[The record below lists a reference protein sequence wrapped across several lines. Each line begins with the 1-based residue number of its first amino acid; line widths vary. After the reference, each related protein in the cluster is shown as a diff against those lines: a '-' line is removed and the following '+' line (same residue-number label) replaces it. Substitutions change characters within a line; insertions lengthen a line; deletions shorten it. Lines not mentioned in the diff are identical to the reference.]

1 MNILT
6 ISTLYNKGGA
16 AYIAKTIHE
25 GLLDNGFNA
34 TYLAGYS
41 DSKSDKINYS
51 SDVKFSSR
59 KKGLVTIANF
69 FSHKII
75 GKDLFSP
82 FNNVLT
88 ELVKEHDVII
98 CHTLHSHWISYEYL
112 FNILKKYS
120 FNKKIF
126 FVAHDSWHY
135 TGRCAFIKDCNDWQQ
150 GCIKCEHKDYYPSTF
165 FSISKIE
172 FQKKINLINSI
183 FNLEFI
189 SPSKWICKDLK
200 QVYPNTK
207 VSLVRNGIDTSIY
220 NNIKIKKPNK
230 DLEFCVSCVDIS
242 QAGKID
248 LNLIEEILRL
258 GLKIHFIGKN
268 NPFKSYPNAIYHGYI
283 SDKDKY
289 LSILSNVDC
298 YIFTSEIDVYPTVL
312 VDAICAGPFI
322 LYTKSKGSYEI
333 MRSENKWLGCE
344 ISDIESFKFILKSE
358 KFKKDLINLTLRRRM
373 RYKACDFYS
382 IDNLVNNYKRLFA

>member
-34 TYLAGYS
+34 TYLAGYH

-135 TGRCAFIKDCNDWQQ
+135 TGRCAFINDCNDWQQ

-189 SPSKWICKDLK
+189 SPAMWICQDLK
-200 QVYPNTK
+200 RVYPNTK

-220 NNIKIKKPNK
+220 NNITVKKATKN
-230 DLEFCVSCVDIS
+230 LEFCVSCVDFS
-242 QAGKID
+242 QKGKVDI
-248 LNLIEEILRL
+248 NLIKKILDL
-258 GLKIHFIGKN
+258 GFKIHFIGKN
-268 NPFKSYPNAIYHGYI
+268 SPFLDYSNAVNYGYV
-283 SDKDKY
+283 SNKDKY
-289 LSILSNVDC
+289 LEILSSIDC
-298 YIFTSEIDVYPTVL
+298 YLFTSEIDIYPTVL
-312 VDAICAGPFI
+312 VEAICAGNLI
-322 LYTKSKGSYEI
+322 LYTKSKGSYEV
-333 MRSENKWLGCE
+333 MQSENEWPGYE
-344 ISDIESFKFILKSE
+344 ISDVESFNLLIKSNKFNKMLDNLALRKIIKS
-358 KFKKDLINLTLRRRM
+358 N
-373 RYKACDFYS
+373 ACKFYS
-382 IDNLVNNYKRLFA
+382 MDNLAENYKKLFA